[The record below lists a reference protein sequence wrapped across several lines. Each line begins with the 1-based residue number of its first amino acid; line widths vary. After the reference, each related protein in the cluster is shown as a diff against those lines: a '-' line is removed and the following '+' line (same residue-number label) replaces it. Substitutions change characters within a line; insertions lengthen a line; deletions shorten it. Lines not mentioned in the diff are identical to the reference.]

1 MSEQE
6 KVRLTFPDG
15 SVREYPK
22 GTTPQQIL
30 EEMSP
35 QFRKKVLAAKLNDT
49 ILELNRPIEEDGEF
63 RFLTWEDKEGKYV
76 FWHSSAHL
84 MAQAIKRI
92 FPQAKLG
99 IGPPIEDGF
108 YYDIELDRPITPED
122 FEKIEKEMARIVE
135 EDYPIIRKVL
145 PREKALEFFKQIHED
160 LKIELINDLPEDEV
174 ITAYSQGEFTDL
186 CRGPHLVSTGK
197 IGKNFKLL
205 SVAGAYWRGDE
216 KNKMLQRVY
225 ATSYPKKKMLE
236 EHLHRIEEAKKRDHR
251 KLGKQLDLFSIQES
265 IGNGLILWH
274 PKGARVRRIMEE
286 FWINEHY
293 KHGYELV
300 YTPHVAKLQLW
311 ETSGHTG
318 FYRENMFPPM
328 VMDDVEYQLKPMNC
342 PFHITIYKSHLRS
355 YRDLP
360 MRFAEFG
367 TVYRYERS
375 GVLHGLMRVRGFTQD
390 DAHIFCTPDQ
400 LTDEIVKVLDLVIY
414 ILQTFGFNEYD
425 VYLSTRP
432 EKYVGTLENWDA
444 ATNALQNA
452 LEVKGLEY
460 EIDPGEG
467 VFYGPKIDIKIRDV
481 LGRSWQ
487 CSTVQVDFNLPERFD
502 MEYIGE
508 DGKPHRPIMV
518 HRALF
523 GSLERFFGILIEH
536 YAGAFPLWLAPVQV
550 TLLPIADRHHNYAH
564 RIYQELRNANV
575 RVELDTRNE
584 KVGFKIREAEVNK
597 IPYMVII
604 GDKEV
609 ENQTLSVRHKGEG
622 DLGSMTLDEFRD
634 RLLHE
639 IKLKK

>member
-1 MSEQE
+1 
-6 KVRLTFPDG
+6 
-15 SVREYPK
+15 
-22 GTTPQQIL
+22 
-30 EEMSP
+30 
-35 QFRKKVLAAKLNDT
+35 
-49 ILELNRPIEEDGEF
+49 
-63 RFLTWEDKEGKYV
+63 
-76 FWHSSAHL
+76 
-84 MAQAIKRI
+84 
-92 FPQAKLG
+92 
-99 IGPPIEDGF
+99 
-108 YYDIELDRPITPED
+108 
-122 FEKIEKEMARIVE
+122 
-135 EDYPIIRKVL
+135 
-145 PREKALEFFKQIHED
+145 
-160 LKIELINDLPEDEV
+160 
-174 ITAYSQGEFTDL
+174 
-186 CRGPHLVSTGK
+186 
-197 IGKNFKLL
+197 
-205 SVAGAYWRGDE
+205 
-216 KNKMLQRVY
+216 
-225 ATSYPKKKMLE
+225 
-236 EHLHRIEEAKKRDHR
+236 
-251 KLGKQLDLFSIQES
+251 
-265 IGNGLILWH
+265 
-274 PKGARVRRIMEE
+274 
-286 FWINEHY
+286 
-293 KHGYELV
+293 
-300 YTPHVAKLQLW
+300 
-311 ETSGHTG
+311 
-318 FYRENMFPPM
+318 
-328 VMDDVEYQLKPMNC
+328 
-342 PFHITIYKSHLRS
+342 
-355 YRDLP
+355 
-360 MRFAEFG
+360 
-367 TVYRYERS
+367 
-375 GVLHGLMRVRGFTQD
+375 MRVRGFTQD